1 MSEQYDSHV
10 MLYNIVWLLMVEDA
24 IATRCFDPD
33 GKRIDVVRYI
43 EQGTGHEYEFHRSR
57 PRHQEHWE
65 WVVGYCHVQAG
76 DTGDVHG
83 GGASLSPLSTPRLH
97 RRHRIRS

>member
-1 MSEQYDSHV
+1 MGEARITGLGQGEAMSEQYDSHV
-10 MLYNIVWLLMVEDA
+10 MLYNIVWMLMVEDA
-24 IATRCFDPD
+24 MATRCFDPD

-76 DTGDVHG
+76 LPVTFTEAGQ
-83 GGASLSPLSTPRLH
+83 A
-97 RRHRIRS
+97 